1 MASWYRELTPCKE
14 TANAR
19 DIGNHF
25 GQRRRLFTAGL
36 NEIGLARGEPKR
48 AFYTFP
54 SVEHT
59 GLTSEQF
66 AKALL
71 FEEAVAA
78 VPGNAFGESGQGYLR
93 CTYATG
99 MEQLRE
105 ALVRIERFLK
115 KLATEKL

>member
-1 MASWYRELTPCKE
+1 MIAQY
-14 TANAR
+14 
-19 DIGNHF
+19 D
-25 GQRRRLFTAGL
+25 QRRCLFVVGL
-36 NEIGLARGEPKR
+36 NEIGLPCGEPKG

-66 AKALL
+66 ARALL

-78 VPGNAFGESGQGYLR
+78 VPGNAFDERGQGYLR

-99 MEQLRE
+99 LEQLKE
-105 ALVRIERFLK
+105 ALVRMERFLK
-115 KLATEKL
+115 KLARGEVLAPAAPAASC

>member
-1 MASWYRELTPCKE
+1 MIAQY
-14 TANAR
+14 N
-19 DIGNHF
+19 
-25 GQRRRLFTAGL
+25 QRRRLSATGL
-36 NEIGLARGEPKR
+36 NKIGLACREPKG

-54 SVEHT
+54 PVEHS
-59 GLTSEQF
+59 GLTSEQL

-99 MEQLRE
+99 AEQLKE
-105 ALVRIERFLK
+105 ALARIERFLK
-115 KLATEKL
+115 KLAKGEVVAPAAPAASS

>member
-1 MASWYRELTPCKE
+1 MIAQY
-14 TANAR
+14 
-19 DIGNHF
+19 D
-25 GQRRRLFTAGL
+25 QRRRLFAAGL
-36 NEIGLARGEPKR
+36 NEIGLACGEPNG

-54 SVEHT
+54 SIEHT

-66 AKALL
+66 ARALL
-71 FEEAVAA
+71 LEEAVAA

-99 MEQLRE
+99 LEQLKE

-115 KLATEKL
+115 KLAKGEVVAPAGPAASC

>member
-1 MASWYRELTPCKE
+1 MPC
-14 TANAR
+14 
-19 DIGNHF
+19 
-25 GQRRRLFTAGL
+25 
-36 NEIGLARGEPKR
+36 GEPKG

-54 SVEHT
+54 SIEHT
-59 GLTSEQF
+59 IGLTSVQF
-66 AKALL
+66 ARVLL

-99 MEQLRE
+99 LEQLKE

-115 KLATEKL
+115 KLAKGEVVAPAAPAASC